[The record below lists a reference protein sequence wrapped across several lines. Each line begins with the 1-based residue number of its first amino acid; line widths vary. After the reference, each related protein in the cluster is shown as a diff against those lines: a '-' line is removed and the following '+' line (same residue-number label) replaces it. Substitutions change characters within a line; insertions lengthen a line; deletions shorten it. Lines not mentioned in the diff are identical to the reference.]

1 MVRREGEGVRRKH
14 HELLA
19 WQEAIA
25 LVKEVYRA
33 TADFPREETYGL
45 TSQIR
50 RAVVSVPTNIAEGAA
65 RTGYKE
71 FLQFLSIAR
80 GSLSELE
87 THIIIANELGYLDQN
102 NQLMVRIDR
111 IFALV
116 GGLMAS
122 LRKRSV
128 K

>member
-1 MVRREGEGVRRKH
+1 VRRKH

-50 RAVVSVPTNIAEGAA
+50 RAAVSVPSNIAEGAA
-65 RTGYKE
+65 RTGDRE
-71 FLQFLSIAR
+71 FPQFLSVTR

-87 THIIIANELGYLDQN
+87 TQVIIANELGYLPQHH
-102 NQLMVRIDR
+102 QLMAKIDK
-111 IFALV
+111 IFGLV
-116 GGLMAS
+116 GGLMMS
-122 LRKRSV
+122 LRKR
-128 K
+128 KAK

>member
-1 MVRREGEGVRRKH
+1 MRRKH

-33 TADFPREETYGL
+33 TTDFPREEAYGL
-45 TSQIR
+45 TNQIR
-50 RAVVSVPTNIAEGAA
+50 RAAISVPSNIAEGAA
-65 RTGYKE
+65 RTGDKE

-87 THIIIANELGYLDQN
+87 TQVIIANELGYLGQSH
-102 NQLMVRIDR
+102 QLMARIDK
-111 IFALV
+111 IFGLV
-116 GGLMAS
+116 GGLMTS
-122 LRKRSV
+122 LRKR
-128 K
+128 KTK